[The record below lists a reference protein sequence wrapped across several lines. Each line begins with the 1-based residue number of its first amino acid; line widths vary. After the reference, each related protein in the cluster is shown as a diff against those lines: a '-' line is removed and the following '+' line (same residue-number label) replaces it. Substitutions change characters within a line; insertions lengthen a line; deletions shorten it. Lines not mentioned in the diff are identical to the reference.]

1 MGNVQCCHF
10 LSNYFKCPDA
20 LAPSAAERSPLLSS
34 DEETRSNSPSL
45 HDDTED
51 DLLTMSTDLTNPTL
65 EPEHFLFP
73 DLILSSKLGVD
84 AAVVEPMVCLLVSE
98 EEEGQGAER
107 REDTTCR
114 RRLYSEV
121 ETQTENETQILK
133 SGQIHMHVEVETQT
147 ERLLK
152 SPKKQEK
159 EKLTEIKLDIFGNC
173 LKEHTDITKHFED
186 AADSV
191 KIDIQAKSDK
201 QNMNIID
208 TQEEMVSS
216 CRNKDFPTKLSKN
229 SIEHNTQKIQNNM
242 VLIVEQSELFVE
254 EKDNIVV
261 ESNSEVKCEKLDCY
275 DEEVLDTVV
284 INSECVGNILV
295 MEDTQE
301 TLASHD
307 QKEEYTFS
315 KVDTSTENRIQKEY
329 EDSDVPF
336 VMDLDTALHAE
347 NLSLSGTK
355 QMTLFLVDKL
365 FLETPQFKAPPCQT
379 EEEWS
384 EEMIEQKIEEIVAQQ
399 EMNFTVKIQPPGA
412 DIFRNTGML
421 TNVSGQMLVAELH
434 QVLMDHELTC
444 HRTCFSLQLGSAV
457 LDSLSELQ
465 SIQGLQE
472 GEVIKVV
479 EAPYAVRDARLHLR
493 HVKNLLRSLDH
504 TEAYNGQKGCSI
516 SFVNLI
522 TQMDKDGESRDQ
534 ERFCM
539 PPEYVLPGCKD
550 RPLAPLLPHRDDLKP
565 LQCLQVLTLSS
576 WNPPPGNRKMH
587 GDLLYLNVLTIEN
600 REFNITASTRGFYIN
615 QSTAFNFNPKPAS
628 PTILCHSLVE
638 LLSQISPA
646 FKKNFTA
653 LQKKRVQQHPYERIP
668 TLFQTYV
675 WIAPLADHSLDG
687 IRAEET
693 HSSHMGQDDLTA
705 GQNRDWNE
713 ELQGSRELSKN
724 TLQDRILREKSIFKT
739 SADFTVAATR
749 GAEFVVDGNA
759 VPLNPGEAPHLQM
772 FIWNNMFFS
781 LGFDVSEHFRPLG
794 GDTAAHAA
802 ALRDLRGT
810 QAYTSL
816 DINGLH
822 TLGTAVIDYRGV
834 RVIAQSI
841 VPGLLEKTQEQP
853 LVYGSNDYGKTVYTH
868 PRFVELLDKTC
879 HSLKIQRH
887 TVLDHS
893 GTPVDLCSG
902 VETKGIFGND
912 GRAYILDLLRAFPP
926 DLNFQLTETEH
937 KDNEEIPKECVQ
949 YGYPRQCRHRLASHR
964 PELVEAFVQHR
975 YDIYA
980 KAVSKGLTETDNC
993 GKKQE
998 VVKELTNCREN
1009 NNSALNVEDVLKQ
1022 AVILEACRS
1031 VGSVSD
1037 SSFDIR
1043 FNPDVCSPDVTFPVE
1058 CAEEFLRQ
1066 RQLLWH
1072 VAAFLLSHQIP
1083 ALLTECLAHPTV
1095 VMDGAT
1101 LTSELHRHGINVRYL
1116 GTVLEQ
1122 LDSMEECV
1130 RLSHVKRICVSE
1142 VIVRSTKHTFRTYL
1156 QDVDPASLSAAVSH
1170 FLNCFLGSSCFVPG
1184 GRSEEMVTKRRSR
1197 RRRRRLSGSVW
1208 AKLTHI
1214 DLWSRIKKEAQEYFG
1229 YHIESGSMDEVT
1241 EKHSLQKISL
1251 LRAICLQTGIQVL
1264 LKEYV
1269 FESRHRPVFT
1279 EEDVMNMF
1287 PVIKHLNPTSS
1298 DASRLIREA
1307 QRAVQRGLLKD
1318 GYDLISQAISLFTS
1332 VCGVLHEDVCSCL
1345 RLQGRLSYILGQH
1358 TEAINLQE
1366 KTATSSERIKGVD
1379 HPQTIQD
1386 YTYLALYCF
1395 AGGQHATSLQL
1406 LYRARYLS
1414 LLVCGEDHPQVALI
1428 DSMLGLVLHGLME
1441 YELSQKFL
1449 ENVLCLAV
1457 KYYGAM
1463 SLKHAQSHHQLATLL
1478 ESKGDFRA
1486 ALHHEKEACSIYQSQ
1501 VGEDHDR
1508 TRESKNYLKTLTQQA
1523 VNLQKAL
1530 NQIYCETPCAC
1541 ITPPKLSVPNT
1552 ATILQQLNLTCGIVL
1567 VPLSAEEVTNLG
1579 TKIKKEETHKVKK
1592 QENIN

>member
-1 MGNVQCCHF
+1 MSAAVLPWQPGGCCKALGKSIMGNVQCCHF

-84 AAVVEPMVCLLVSE
+84 AAVVEPMV
-98 EEEGQGAER
+98 
-107 REDTTCR
+107 
-114 RRLYSEV
+114 
-121 ETQTENETQILK
+121 
-133 SGQIHMHVEVETQT
+133 
-147 ERLLK
+147 
-152 SPKKQEK
+152 
-159 EKLTEIKLDIFGNC
+159 
-173 LKEHTDITKHFED
+173 
-186 AADSV
+186 
-191 KIDIQAKSDK
+191 
-201 QNMNIID
+201 
-208 TQEEMVSS
+208 
-216 CRNKDFPTKLSKN
+216 
-229 SIEHNTQKIQNNM
+229 
-242 VLIVEQSELFVE
+242 
-254 EKDNIVV
+254 
-261 ESNSEVKCEKLDCY
+261 
-275 DEEVLDTVV
+275 
-284 INSECVGNILV
+284 
-295 MEDTQE
+295 
-301 TLASHD
+301 
-307 QKEEYTFS
+307 
-315 KVDTSTENRIQKEY
+315 
-329 EDSDVPF
+329 
-336 VMDLDTALHAE
+336 
-347 NLSLSGTK
+347 
-355 QMTLFLVDKL
+355 
-365 FLETPQFKAPPCQT
+365 
-379 EEEWS
+379 
-384 EEMIEQKIEEIVAQQ
+384 
-399 EMNFTVKIQPPGA
+399 
-412 DIFRNTGML
+412 
-421 TNVSGQMLVAELH
+421 SGQMLVAELH

-479 EAPYAVRDARLHLR
+479 EVFL
-493 HVKNLLRSLDH
+493 
-504 TEAYNGQKGCSI
+504 T
-516 SFVNLI
+516 
-522 TQMDKDGESRDQ
+522 DGESRDQ

-1130 RLSHVKRICVSE
+1130 RLSHVK
-1142 VIVRSTKHTFRTYL
+1142 
-1156 QDVDPASLSAAVSH
+1156 DVDPASLSAAVSH

-1567 VPLSAEEVTNLG
+1567 VPLRSFLVYQNPMTKTRNPATTLDVFVRHRHLNVRAPVSQSRPLAVAGECGGSTEQNLTHRAGYKEPTTPG
-1579 TKIKKEETHKVKK
+1579 TPGLLRMFSTGSGL
-1592 QENIN
+1592 